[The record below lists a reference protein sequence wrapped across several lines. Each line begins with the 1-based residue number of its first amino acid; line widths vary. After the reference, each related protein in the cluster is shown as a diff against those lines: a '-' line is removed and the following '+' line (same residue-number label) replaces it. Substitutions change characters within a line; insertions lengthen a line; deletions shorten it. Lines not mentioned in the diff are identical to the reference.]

1 MLFTNIAAYKFASIP
16 EAGLLTLRESYRRE
30 TQALN
35 LKGSILLS
43 TEGINLFLAGQ
54 AENISRL
61 KALLAEMPAF
71 QDLHYKESLSAYQP
85 FNRMLVKIKKEII
98 AFGVDTVHPEHN
110 TAAYISPK
118 TLKEWYEKKRPMTVL
133 DTRNDYEIRL
143 GCFDGAIDLGLQHF
157 RDFPTAL
164 AKLDPALKEQP
175 VIAYCTGGI
184 RCEKA
189 ASFMLEQG
197 FKEVYQ
203 LEGGILNY
211 FEQCGG
217 EHYQGECFVFD
228 QRVALNAELAETNT
242 VQCFSCRN
250 PLTTKQ
256 QETNQ
261 QKCPY
266 CATEGN
272 FG

>member
-1 MLFTNIAAYKFASIP
+1 MSFTNIAAYKFVTIT
-16 EAGLLTLRESYRRE
+16 EADLPTLQERYRRE

-54 AENISRL
+54 AENISKL
-61 KALLAEMPAF
+61 KVLLAEMPAF
-71 QDLHYKESLSAYQP
+71 QDLHYKESLSAHQP

-98 AFGVDTVHPEHN
+98 AFGIDAIRPERK
-110 TAAYISPK
+110 TAAYIAPK
-118 TLKEWYEKKRPMTVL
+118 TLKEWYEQKRSMTLL

-143 GCFDGAIDLGLQHF
+143 GCFNGAIDLGLQYF
-157 RDFPTAL
+157 RDFPSAL
-164 AKLDPALKEQP
+164 AKVDPALKEQP

-189 ASFMLEQG
+189 AAFMLEQG

-217 EHYQGECFVFD
+217 EYYKGECFVFD
-228 QRVALNAELAETNT
+228 QRVALNPELVETDT

-250 PLTTKQ
+250 PLTIKQ
-256 QETNQ
+256 QHTDQ

-266 CATEGN
+266 CTTESN

>member
-1 MLFTNIAAYKFASIP
+1 MSFINIAAYKFVAIP
-16 EAGLLTLRESYRRE
+16 EADLLELRECYRRE
-30 TQALN
+30 TKVLS

-54 AENISRL
+54 AESIIKL
-61 KALLAEMPAF
+61 KILLAEMPAF
-71 QDLHYKESLSAYQP
+71 QDLHYKESLSAHQP

-98 AFGVDTVHPEHN
+98 AFGIETVHPERN
-110 TAAYISPK
+110 TAAYISPE
-118 TLKEWYEKKRPMTVL
+118 TLKEWYEQKRSMTLL

-157 RDFPTAL
+157 RDFPSAL
-164 AKLDPALKEQP
+164 AKMDPALKEQP

-189 ASFMLEQG
+189 TAFMLEQG

-217 EHYQGECFVFD
+217 EHYKGECFVFD
-228 QRVALNAELAETNT
+228 QRVALNAELVETNT

-256 QETNQ
+256 QDTDQ
-261 QKCPY
+261 QRCPY
-266 CATEGN
+266 CATEAN